1 MLPGY
6 HVLES
11 TDLRGVC
18 LADTTAAV
26 QWYKA
31 AYDASV
37 EHARYLRH
45 AQACAAITHRCKL
58 SYCARPPGS

>member
-1 MLPGY
+1 M
-6 HVLES
+6 LES

-18 LADTTAAV
+18 LAPSTAAV

-37 EHARYLRH
+37 EHARYLRR
-45 AQACAAITHRCKL
+45 A
-58 SYCARPPGS
+58 